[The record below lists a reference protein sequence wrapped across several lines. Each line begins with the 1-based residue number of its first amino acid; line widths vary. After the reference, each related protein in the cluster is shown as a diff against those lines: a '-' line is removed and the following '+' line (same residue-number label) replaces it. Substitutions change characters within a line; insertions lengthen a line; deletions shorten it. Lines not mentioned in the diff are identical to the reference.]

1 MDGCL
6 RRRHNSPI
14 PPHRDARLRHRIDVV
29 TGRGGALIIP
39 LRSPMNAPENLKT
52 STKAAFNWPDPLLL
66 DAQLHE
72 EERMVR
78 DAAQAYAQDKLMP
91 RVTEAFR
98 HEKSDPAIFREMG
111 ALGLLG
117 ATLPPEYGGA
127 GLSYVCYGLIAR
139 EIERVDSGYR
149 SMMSVQS
156 SLVMYPIY
164 AYGSEAQRRNY
175 LPRLATGEVIG
186 CFGLTEPDHG
196 SDPGS
201 MVTRARAANGGYRLS
216 GAKMWISN
224 SPIADVFVVWAKTD
238 DGLIRGFI
246 LEKGMKGLAAPK
258 IEGKFSLRTSITG
271 EIVLDDVFVPE
282 ENRLP
287 GVEGLKGPF
296 GCLNNARYGI
306 AWGALGAAEFCWHAA
321 RQYVLDRTQFGRPL
335 AANQLIQKKLADMQ
349 TDITLG
355 LQGCLRLGRLKDEG
369 RAAPEI
375 TSIMKRNSC
384 GKALDIARMARD
396 MHGGNG
402 IVDEFHVIRHMLN
415 LETVNTYEGTHDVH
429 ALILGRAQTGISA
442 FS

>member
-1 MDGCL
+1 
-6 RRRHNSPI
+6 
-14 PPHRDARLRHRIDVV
+14 
-29 TGRGGALIIP
+29 
-39 LRSPMNAPENLKT
+39 MNAPESVRP
-52 STKAAFNWPDPLLL
+52 STQAAFNWADPLLL
-66 DAQLHE
+66 DAQLRE

-78 DAAQAYAQDKLMP
+78 DAAHAYAQDKLMP

-98 HEKSDPAIFREMG
+98 HEKSDPEIFREMG

-117 ATLPPEYGGA
+117 ATLPPEFGGA
-127 GLSYVCYGLIAR
+127 GLNYVCYGLIAR

-156 SLVMYPIY
+156 SLVMYPIH
-164 AYGSEAQRRNY
+164 AYGSEAQRRRY
-175 LPRLATGEVIG
+175 LPRLATGEWIG

-201 MVTRARAANGGYRLS
+201 MVTRARSVPGGYQLS
-216 GAKMWISN
+216 GSKMWISN
-224 SPIADVFVVWAKTD
+224 APIADLFVVWAKTD
-238 DGLIRGFI
+238 DGVIRGFI
-246 LEKGMKGLAAPK
+246 LERGAKGLATPK

-271 EIVLDDVFVPE
+271 EIVLDSVFVPE
-282 ENRLP
+282 DHLLP
-287 GVEGLKGPF
+287 GVQGLKGPF

-321 RQYVLDRTQFGRPL
+321 RQYTLDRSQFGRPL
-335 AANQLIQKKLADMQ
+335 AANQLVQKKLADMQ
-349 TDITLG
+349 TEISLG

-384 GKALDIARMARD
+384 GKALDIARAARD

-402 IVDEFHVIRHMLN
+402 IVDEFHVIRHLLN

-429 ALILGRAQTGISA
+429 ALILGRAQTGIAA
-442 FS
+442 F

>member
-1 MDGCL
+1 
-6 RRRHNSPI
+6 
-14 PPHRDARLRHRIDVV
+14 
-29 TGRGGALIIP
+29 
-39 LRSPMNAPENLKT
+39 MNAPEIVRP
-52 STKAAFNWPDPLLL
+52 STQAAFNWADPLLL
-66 DAQLHE
+66 DAQLRE

-98 HEKSDPAIFREMG
+98 HEHSDPAIFREMG

-117 ATLPPEYGGA
+117 ATLPPESGGA
-127 GLSYVCYGLIAR
+127 GLNYVCYGLIAR

-156 SLVMYPIY
+156 SLVMYPIH
-164 AYGSEAQRRNY
+164 AYGSEAQRRRY
-175 LPRLATGEVIG
+175 LPRLATGEWIG

-201 MVTRARAANGGYRLS
+201 MVTRARSVPGGYQLS
-216 GAKMWISN
+216 GSKTWISN
-224 SPIADVFVVWAKTD
+224 APIADLFVVWAKTD
-238 DGLIRGFI
+238 EGVIRGFI
-246 LEKGMKGLAAPK
+246 LERGAKGLSTPK

-271 EIVLDDVFVPE
+271 EIVLDSVFVPE
-282 ENRLP
+282 HDLLP
-287 GVEGLKGPF
+287 GVQGLKGPF

-306 AWGALGAAEFCWHAA
+306 AWGALGAAEFCWYAA
-321 RQYVLDRTQFGRPL
+321 RQYTLDRSQFGRPL
-335 AANQLIQKKLADMQ
+335 AANQLVQKKLADMQ
-349 TDITLG
+349 TEISLG

-369 RAAPEI
+369 QAAPEI

-384 GKALDIARMARD
+384 GKALDIARAARD

-402 IVDEFHVIRHMLN
+402 IVDEFHVIRHLLN

-442 FS
+442 F